1 MFSKFF
7 MKKNVKVVNQTN
19 FLKAILQTDF
29 ETESALEPPYSV
41 LRISF
46 QKIGLVHG
54 FHNS

>member
-1 MFSKFF
+1 M
-7 MKKNVKVVNQTN
+7 KVVNQTN

-41 LRISF
+41 FRISF
-46 QKIGLVHG
+46 QKICLVNG